1 MWFFLL
7 FSTLS
12 WGIAEIFYKKGNVEN
27 EKYSHLKTT
36 IFVGFFMGIY
46 ATIILFTQGIN
57 LQTFPINFVYYLPV
71 AACYILSMICSY
83 FGVRFIQ
90 ESISD
95 PIENSSGAFVPIL
108 CAFFLK
114 EKIELPAIVGIIIV
128 TLGILGIGFFDKNGK
143 NERINKYGKKLAF
156 WAIAM
161 PFCYLLLDTVGT
173 FLDIYYTNDVETTIL
188 VGVNEANLEHTANC
202 CYEFTFLLVAIALL
216 IFIKVKGEKL
226 FSISNKPIDK
236 ENVAKEKWYIKVL
249 NQKWK
254 ILAAIF
260 ETAGQ
265 ATYLFALSSGTGI
278 AAVILGAGTVIVSL
292 VLSRIFLK
300 EKLSTLQ
307 YVLIIFTVA
316 GIILLSVV

>member
-114 EKIELPAIVGIIIV
+114 EKIELPAIAGIIIV

-143 NERINKYGKKLAF
+143 NERIKKYGKKLAF

-236 ENVAKEKWYIKVL
+236 ENVVKEKWYIKVL

-292 VLSRIFLK
+292 ILSRIFLK